1 MSKVL
6 ITGGCGYIGSHTIVD
21 LTNHGFECISV
32 DNYLNSDPEVL
43 VKIEKLTGRH
53 IYNYPIDLVNREDVE
68 SIFKENEISGII
80 HFAALKAVGESVEK
94 PLLYYR
100 NNINGMINLME
111 CAVKYNVKNIIFSS
125 SCTVYGEAKDLPVTE
140 DTPVLRAES
149 PYGYSKQ
156 VCERIIEDS
165 VLNKDM
171 SAALLRYFNPAGAHE
186 SNEIGE
192 SPISPPLN
200 LVPIITEVGIGNRE
214 KLSVFG
220 CDYNTR
226 DGSCIRDYIHVMDLA
241 NAHTRTLQHLEAGHV
256 NRGETDVFNLGTGE
270 GTTVLEAIQAW
281 EEVSGQKLNYEIKE
295 RRLGDVPAMFANF
308 EKAKKILGW
317 TPQRGIKEIM
327 QSAWAWEKK
336 RKK

>member
-6 ITGGCGYIGSHTIVD
+6 ITGGCGYIGSHTLVD
-21 LTNHGFECISV
+21 LANHGFECISV
-32 DNYLNSDPEVL
+32 DNFLNSGPEVL
-43 VKIEKLTGRH
+43 DSIKNLTGKQIH
-53 IYNYPIDLVNREDVE
+53 NYPIDLVNKPDLELV
-68 SIFKENEISGII
+68 FKENNISAIV

-111 CAVKYNVKNIIFSS
+111 CAVKYKVNHFIFSS
-125 SCTVYGEAKDLPVTE
+125 SCTVYGEAQELPVTE

-149 PYGYSKQ
+149 PYGFSKQ

-165 VLNKDM
+165 VKNKNM

-192 SPISPPLN
+192 SPINPPLN
-200 LVPIITEVGIGNRE
+200 LVPIITEVGIGTRD

-220 CDYNTR
+220 CDYDTR

-241 NAHTRTLQHLEAGHV
+241 NAHTKTLQHLVAGNV
-256 NRGETDVFNLGTGE
+256 DLGKADVFNLGTGE
-270 GTTVLEAIQAW
+270 GTTVLEAIKAW
-281 EEVSGQKLNYEIKE
+281 EDVSGKKLSYELNE
-295 RRLGDVPAMFANF
+295 RRPGDVPAMFANY
-308 EKAKKILGW
+308 EKAKNVLGW
-317 TPQRGIKEIM
+317 NPTRGIKEIM
-327 QSAWAWEKK
+327 ASAWAWEQK
-336 RKK
+336 RTK